1 MTPKLIASTI
11 IPLLLATTA
20 GAQSDSTAP
29 AMMGSNWNE
38 ATTQA
43 FFADDGAMSLRSEAE
58 IQTSW
63 AALSAEEQA
72 TVRADCMA
80 VSDDTTSNSG
90 GAMATGTGQT
100 NSSTFG
106 TATTGTESP
115 ATTGGTTDLN
125 SGASATGTVPSDPST
140 FGSAN
145 TGTDSTGAAASGTA
159 SGAADTGT
167 TESGTGQMNSSTF
180 GTATTGSGF
189 DQVTQES
196 WTELCSI
203 VGDL

>member
-20 GAQSDSTAP
+20 GAQSETAAP
-29 AMMGSNWNE
+29 AMMGSNWSE
-38 ATTQA
+38 ATSEA
-43 FFADDGAMSLRSEAE
+43 FFADDGAMSLRSEAD

-80 VSDDTTSNSG
+80 VSDDTASNSG

-106 TATTGTESP
+106 TATTGTDAP

-125 SGASATGTVPSDPST
+125 SGASATGTVASDPST
-140 FGSAN
+140 FGSAE
-145 TGTDSTGAAASGTA
+145 TGTDSTGAAASA
-159 SGAADTGT
+159 AADSSATGT
-167 TESGTGQMNSSTF
+167 TESGTGQTNSSTF
-180 GTATTGSGF
+180 GTATTGTGF

-196 WTELCSI
+196 WTKLCGI
-203 VGDL
+203 VSDL